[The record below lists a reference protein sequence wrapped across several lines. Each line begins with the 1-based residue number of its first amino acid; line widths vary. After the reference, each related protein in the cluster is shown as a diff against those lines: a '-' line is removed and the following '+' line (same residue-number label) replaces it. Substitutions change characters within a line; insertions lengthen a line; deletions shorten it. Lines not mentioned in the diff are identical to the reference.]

1 MSAPVPGSPSPAVVA
16 AAPLRDVPLIR
27 AELQIERRADGAI
40 LARHPQPLATPARRC
55 TDWLDRWARETPDRV
70 FMAQRDG
77 TGPWHTLTYGQT
89 QRAARGIAAALVA
102 RGVSAERPVAML
114 SGNDLG
120 QALLALGAQYAGVP
134 VAPISPAYALMSQ
147 DHAKLKAVIGL
158 LRPGLVYVAAAAP
171 FAKALAAAV
180 PLDVE
185 VVSAVGGA
193 EGRSTVTPLADLMVT
208 PWSGAAEAAHAAVG
222 PDTIVKFMFTSGS
235 TGMPKGVIN
244 TQRMLTTNAEMIAAQ
259 LPFVEETPP
268 ILVDWLPWSHTFAGN
283 HNINFVLRNG
293 GTFYIDEGRPMP
305 GAIDLT
311 IRNLTEI
318 APTVYFNV
326 PRGFEVLAPALA
338 ANAALRKTFFSR
350 LQALF
355 YAGAS
360 LPQHIWDALQAASV
374 AETGARTRFLTGYG
388 STETAPAA
396 LASTNRCTRSGM
408 VGVPLP
414 GVTLK
419 LVDTAGKLEAR
430 LKGESITP
438 GYWKAPEQTRAAFDD
453 EGFYRIGDALKWADP
468 ADPTLGFLFDGR
480 VAEDFKLTT
489 GTWVSVG
496 PLRADVIQA
505 LAPLIRDAVITGHD
519 RDAVGALLIPDVE
532 ACRTLAGL
540 AGDADPASLAVH
552 PALKL
557 AIQGRLRGLAST
569 AHGSSSRI
577 VRAAVLMAP
586 LSLDAGEITDKG
598 SINQRAVL
606 TQRADLVEALYAP
619 TPGDA
624 IVVI

>member
-1 MSAPVPGSPSPAVVA
+1 
-16 AAPLRDVPLIR
+16 
-27 AELQIERRADGAI
+27 
-40 LARHPQPLATPARRC
+40 
-55 TDWLDRWARETPDRV
+55 
-70 FMAQRDG
+70 
-77 TGPWHTLTYGQT
+77 
-89 QRAARGIAAALVA
+89 
-102 RGVSAERPVAML
+102 
-114 SGNDLG
+114 
-120 QALLALGAQYAGVP
+120 
-134 VAPISPAYALMSQ
+134 
-147 DHAKLKAVIGL
+147 
-158 LRPGLVYVAAAAP
+158 
-171 FAKALAAAV
+171 
-180 PLDVE
+180 
-185 VVSAVGGA
+185 
-193 EGRSTVTPLADLMVT
+193 
-208 PWSGAAEAAHAAVG
+208 
-222 PDTIVKFMFTSGS
+222 
-235 TGMPKGVIN
+235 
-244 TQRMLTTNAEMIAAQ
+244 
-259 LPFVEETPP
+259 
-268 ILVDWLPWSHTFAGN
+268 
-283 HNINFVLRNG
+283 
-293 GTFYIDEGRPMP
+293 
-305 GAIDLT
+305 
-311 IRNLTEI
+311 
-318 APTVYFNV
+318 
-326 PRGFEVLAPALA
+326 
-338 ANAALRKTFFSR
+338 
-350 LQALF
+350 
-355 YAGAS
+355 
-360 LPQHIWDALQAASV
+360 
-374 AETGARTRFLTGYG
+374 
-388 STETAPAA
+388 
-396 LASTNRCTRSGM
+396 M